1 MKINIAGTQLHYDE
15 YGEKGSCVLLLH
27 GWGCNAEM
35 MKPLAERLMDQHKVL
50 VPDFPGHG
58 ESGNPPEPWGVP
70 EYAECIYEL
79 LCKLNAY
86 PCTVIA
92 HSFGCRVTALLET
105 QHPELFSRI
114 IFTGAAGIRKPENEN
129 ASKRTQQYK
138 QLKKVN
144 SLIAK
149 IPFLKGFSED
159 MAEVLVRRY
168 GSPDYVALNSEMRKT
183 FVKVIN
189 QDLSEYYPQFSHPT
203 LLVWGKADSETPLW
217 MGKKM
222 EEWIP
227 DAGLV
232 ELDGD
237 HFVWLKQLQKF
248 VIIVKAFIAED

>member
-1 MKINIAGTQLHYDE
+1 M
-15 YGEKGSCVLLLH
+15 
-27 GWGCNAEM
+27 
-35 MKPLAERLMDQHKVL
+35 
-50 VPDFPGHG
+50 
-58 ESGNPPEPWGVP
+58 
-70 EYAECIYEL
+70 
-79 LCKLNAY
+79 
-86 PCTVIA
+86 
-92 HSFGCRVTALLET
+92 TALLET
-105 QHPELFSRI
+105 QHPELFSKI

-138 QLKKVN
+138 RLKKVN

-203 LLVWGKADSETPLW
+203 LLVWGKGDSETPLW